1 MSRLACRAAV
11 VLLTLTACG
20 GCGGWNKPAAPE
32 VQPDVEVLSGPQRI
46 EWDQPA
52 LSGTDVASY
61 RFVLHVDGVEK
72 ELAATCGEL
81 LQSGSHLCSADL
93 PELAPGRHV
102 LALAAMHE
110 KDGKRFESRRSLSLE
125 LETR

>member
-1 MSRLACRAAV
+1 MPRLVHRSIVLLLAAFADGACRAPSEPVA
-11 VLLTLTACG
+11 
-20 GCGGWNKPAAPE
+20 E
-32 VQPDVEVLSGPQRI
+32 VQPDSEVISGPQRI

-52 LSGTDVASY
+52 LAGTDVASY

-81 LQSGSHLCSADL
+81 RQSGSHLCSAEL
-93 PELAPGRHV
+93 PELSAGRHV
-102 LALAAMHE
+102 LALAAIHE
-110 KDGKRFESRRSLSLE
+110 KGGKRFESRRSLSLE